1 MNFAGKILCGNQISI
16 SSAFV
21 LDSYIELCETGG
33 GSLSQTEKD
42 KNQVEA
48 SANQNTQ
55 VSEVINGGPKNTL
68 STAEDLKENNA
79 SKDERR
85 STPEVNSV
93 NDLSKKGA
101 TADVGKMQPIPVTET
116 VKTSSVSLVAV
127 CNPSLEIG
135 I

>member
-1 MNFAGKILCGNQISI
+1 MNFAGNILCVNQVSI

-21 LDSYIELCETGG
+21 PDSYIEFCETGG
-33 GSLSQTEKD
+33 GSHSLTEKEN
-42 KNQVEA
+42 NQVEA
-48 SANQNTQ
+48 SPTQNPQ
-55 VSEVINGGPKNTL
+55 VS
-68 STAEDLKENNA
+68 EDLKENNT

-116 VKTSSVSLVAV
+116 VKTSLVSLVAV